1 MLMECTQTWN
11 SSSVITLFTRMIVS
25 LSPFPHLYPPFF
37 RSIARFG
44 MGKGD
49 LEKAVPAEEH
59 EVRPISSFRSENL
72 EPELKECFSLLATQ
86 KGSNDEEEEEV
97 EKSTKPARTT
107 ASLIQVDVK
116 HWRGIRTMY
125 IAHA

>member
-1 MLMECTQTWN
+1 
-11 SSSVITLFTRMIVS
+11 
-25 LSPFPHLYPPFF
+25 
-37 RSIARFG
+37 

-59 EVRPISSFRSENL
+59 EVRPISSIVHENL
-72 EPELKECFSLLATQ
+72 EPKPKEFFALLATQ

-97 EKSTKPARTT
+97 EASTKPARTT

-116 HWRGIRTMY
+116 L
-125 IAHA
+125 

>member
-1 MLMECTQTWN
+1 
-11 SSSVITLFTRMIVS
+11 
-25 LSPFPHLYPPFF
+25 
-37 RSIARFG
+37 

-49 LEKAVPAEEH
+49 LEKAVPAGEH
-59 EVRPISSFRSENL
+59 EVRPISSILPEDH
-72 EPELKECFSLLATQ
+72 EPEPKECFALLAIQ

-97 EKSTKPARTT
+97 EASTKPARTT

-116 HWRGIRTMY
+116 LCRGTRTMY